1 MGFLNRTITKAFKKP
16 SVGHPDPIKELPKL
30 PLKEILQDNIEYIK
44 TTLGNSTDLVIRDFT
59 IGLKH
64 QIKAAI
70 FYTDGLADSNAIQD
84 FILESLILEI
94 PDSSLK
100 ADSDNYSFFKNHML
114 TVGDVKNVTQF
125 TSLFTSLLSGD
136 VILLVDGDTQGFTI
150 GMRSW
155 KDRGVTESATE
166 TVIRGP
172 KEAFTESLR
181 TNTALIRRKIK
192 DPNLWLE
199 TQQIGRVT
207 QTDVAIMYI
216 NGIVSEGIVQEVHSR
231 LDRIDI
237 DAILES
243 GYIEELIED
252 ETYTPF
258 PTIHHTER
266 PDVVAAALME
276 GKVAI
281 LVDGTPIVMTVP
293 TLFVSFMQTAEDY
306 YQRADVSTLV
316 RMLRYFSI
324 FVSLLAPSLY
334 VAITTFHQEMLPTT
348 LLISLAAQ
356 REGVPLPAFIE
367 ALLMELA
374 FEIIR
379 EASVRMPQ
387 TIAQSVS
394 IVGTLVI
401 GTAAVDAG
409 IVSAA
414 MLIVVAITAIS
425 SFVLPSFDLSLT
437 IRMLRFPMMFL
448 AASFGLFGIIIGV
461 IAIVLHM
468 CSLRS
473 FGIPYM
479 SPLAP
484 FILTDQKD
492 TLLRMPHWAM
502 FTRPRLINQK
512 NIVREKSTPPQKPG
526 DLTEE

>member
-1 MGFLNRTITKAFKKP
+1 MGFLNRTITKIFKNP
-16 SVGHPDPIKELPKL
+16 TLGHPNPTKELPKE
-30 PLKEILQDNIEYIK
+30 PLKENLQDNIEHIK
-44 TTLGNSTDLVIRDFT
+44 TTLGNSTDLVVRDFF
-59 IGLKH
+59 IGSKQH
-64 QIKAAI
+64 MKAAI
-70 FYTDGLADSNAIQD
+70 FYTDGLADSKAIQD
-84 FILESLILEI
+84 FILESLVLEI
-94 PDSSLK
+94 PDLSLEPE
-100 ADSDNYSFFKNHML
+100 SDNYSLLKNHML
-114 TVGDVKNVTQF
+114 TVGDIKDATEFNSLL
-125 TSLFTSLLSGD
+125 TSILSGD
-136 VILLVDGDTQGFTI
+136 VILLLDGYAKGFTI
-150 GMRSW
+150 GMRGW
-155 KDRGVTESATE
+155 KDRGVTESSTE

-172 KEAFTESLR
+172 KEAFTENMR
-181 TNTALIRRKIK
+181 TNTALIRRRIK

-216 NGIVSEGIVQEVHSR
+216 KGIVEDGIVQEVHTR

-237 DAILES
+237 DGILES

-266 PDVVAAALME
+266 PDVIASALLE

-293 TLFVSFMQTAEDY
+293 TTFVSFMQTAEDY
-306 YQRADVSTLV
+306 YQRADVSTLL
-316 RMLRYFSI
+316 RILRYFSI
-324 FVSLLAPSLY
+324 FISLLAPSLY
-334 VAITTFHQEMLPTT
+334 VAVTTFHQEMLPTT

-367 ALLMELA
+367 ALLMEVA

-379 EASVRMPQ
+379 EASIRMPQ

-425 SFVLPSFDLSLT
+425 SFVLPSFDLALT
-437 IRMLRFPMMFL
+437 IRILRFPMMFL

-461 IAIVLHM
+461 IALVLHM

-473 FGIPYM
+473 FGVPYM

-484 FILTDQKD
+484 FNLVDQKD
-492 TLLRMPHWAM
+492 TVLRLPHWAM
-502 FTRPRLINQK
+502 FTRPKLINRK
-512 NIVREKSTPPQKPG
+512 NIVREKSTPPEKPG
-526 DLTEE
+526 DLSEE